1 MVLGFI
7 KRGVKEMMI
16 ARSDEAKKFI
26 IYKHPDETVPMY
38 SQLTVDADEVAVFFR
53 DGRVVGTLGAGRHTL
68 DSSNLPFLSNLVD
81 SFTGGNVF
89 KAEVFFVSTRE
100 IPSNKFGGRIGN
112 QEDPK
117 TGMAVETM
125 VHGDFSFRV
134 VQPERLIVGLAG
146 MSRVENESFIGWFR
160 DLFLKTIRDRIAE
173 LLVKQKWPLLDVTS
187 GAYTEEIED
196 EVIRS
201 VARHVEGY
209 GVQIIRIGNFVVS
222 IKEEDEKELKKLL
235 KDAAYIRMAGGLGG
249 FQQFAAGKAVMGA
262 GEGMAKGGEGGG
274 AAMTGAGLGMGFGMA
289 QMMGQQM
296 GGMGGQHPQAG
307 YPPAGYPPAGYP
319 PAGYPQGTPP
329 QGGPGQPGVP
339 QGTVGVPPAGAA
351 APAATG
357 SGVQCPGCGAVVQPS
372 KFCAECGKP
381 LAPVKKFCGQCGTEV
396 AAGSKFCGGCGNAVP
411 Q

>member
-16 ARSDEAKKFI
+16 ARPDEAKQHI

-38 SQLTVDADEVAVFFR
+38 SQLTVDADEVGVFFR
-53 DGRVVGTLGAGRHTL
+53 DGQVVGTLRAGRHTL
-68 DSSNLPFLSNLVD
+68 DSSNIPFLSNLVD

-89 KAEVFFVSTRE
+89 KAEVFFVSIRE
-100 IPSNKFGGRIGN
+100 IPSIKFGGRIGS

-146 MSRVENESFIGWFR
+146 MAKVENESFVGWFR

-187 GAYTEEIED
+187 GAYTEEIEE
-196 EVIRS
+196 EVIKG
-201 VARHVEGY
+201 VARHIDSY
-209 GVQIIRIGNFVVS
+209 GVQVIRIGNFVVS
-222 IKEEDEKELKKLL
+222 IKEDDEKELKRLL
-235 KDAAYIRMAGGLGG
+235 KDAAYVRMAGGLGG
-249 FQQFAAGKAVMGA
+249 YQQLAMGKAMMGA

-274 AAMTGAGLGMGFGMA
+274 TAMAGAGMGMGFGMA
-289 QMMGQQM
+289 QMMAQQQM
-296 GGMGGQHPQAG
+296 VAQQQMAQQHGMPQ
-307 YPPAGYPPAGYP
+307 
-319 PAGYPQGTPP
+319 AGYPQGTPQAP
-329 QGGPGQPGVP
+329 PGQPGVP
-339 QGTVGVPPAGAA
+339 QGAG
-351 APAATG
+351 P
-357 SGVQCPGCGAVVQPS
+357 QIKCGACGALTNPG

-381 LAPVKKFCGQCGTEV
+381 LAPAAPAKKFCQGCGAEAV
-396 AAGSKFCGGCGNAVP
+396 AGAKFCGGCGNPIA
-411 Q
+411 

>member
-16 ARSDEAKKFI
+16 ARPDEAKHLI

-38 SQLTVDADEVAVFFR
+38 SQLTVDADEVGVFFR
-53 DGRVVGTLGAGRHTL
+53 DGQVVGTLRAGRHTL
-68 DSSNLPFLSNLVD
+68 DSSNIPFLSNLID

-100 IPSNKFGGRIGN
+100 IPSVKFGGRIGS

-146 MSRVENESFIGWFR
+146 MAKVDNESFVGWFR

-187 GAYTEEIED
+187 GAYTEEIEE
-196 EVIRS
+196 EVIKS
-201 VARHVEGY
+201 VARHVESY
-209 GVQIIRIGNFVVS
+209 GVQVIRIGNFVVS
-222 IKEEDEKELKKLL
+222 IKEEDERELKRLL
-235 KDAAYIRMAGGLGG
+235 KDAAYVRMAGGLGG
-249 FQQFAAGKAVMGA
+249 YQQLAMGKAMMGA

-274 AAMTGAGLGMGFGMA
+274 AAMAGAGMGMGFGMA
-289 QMMGQQM
+289 QMMAQQQM
-296 GGMGGQHPQAG
+296 LAQQQAAQQHGMPQ
-307 YPPAGYPPAGYP
+307 
-319 PAGYPQGTPP
+319 AGYPQGTPQAP
-329 QGGPGQPGVP
+329 PGQPGVP
-339 QGTVGVPPAGAA
+339 QGTGPQVKCPA
-351 APAATG
+351 
-357 SGVQCPGCGAVVQPS
+357 CGAMTVPG
-372 KFCAECGKP
+372 KFCSECGKP
-381 LAPVKKFCGQCGTEV
+381 LAPPAPVKKFCPNCGTETV
-396 AAGSKFCGGCGNAVP
+396 AGAKFCGGCGHP
-411 Q
+411 LR